1 MQTYKKD
8 IESIYNT
15 FVDDLFHYAVNF
27 GFDRELIMDAI
38 HDVFYKIS
46 QDNSLLDNVDNI
58 KFYLYRSLKNRLIDI
73 VKTRKED
80 TMSDVSAFT
89 ENLPFNVEVNI
100 EDLLISEEEQTAV
113 RSKIEEMLSVL
124 SDRQREII
132 YLRYVDGYDYSDI
145 SRLLGITV
153 PSCHKLTYKSMQK
166 LRKKFGPLIL
176 LFLIP

>member
-1 MQTYKKD
+1 
-8 IESIYNT
+8 
-15 FVDDLFHYAVNF
+15 
-27 GFDRELIMDAI
+27 MDAI

>member
-1 MQTYKKD
+1 MQTL
-8 IESIYNT
+8 IRIYNT